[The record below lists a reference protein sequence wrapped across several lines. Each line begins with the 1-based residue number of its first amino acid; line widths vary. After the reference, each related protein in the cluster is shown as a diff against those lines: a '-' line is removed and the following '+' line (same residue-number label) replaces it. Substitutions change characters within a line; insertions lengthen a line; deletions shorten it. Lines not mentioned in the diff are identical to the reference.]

1 MLLLSDDG
9 TALSSQSLV
18 KNPLSGK
25 KGLFLDA
32 RAVLSAPLLNIL
44 MDCEFPGA
52 LENKFKF
59 PGCCS
64 LVLNC
69 YINLDTVGNEVM
81 G

>member
-9 TALSSQSLV
+9 TALFSKSLV

-32 RAVLSAPLLNIL
+32 HAVLSAPLLNVL

-52 LENKFKF
+52 LEKKLNSL
-59 PGCCS
+59 GCCS
-64 LVLNC
+64 LDLNC
-69 YINLDTVGNEVM
+69 YRNLDTLGNEVM